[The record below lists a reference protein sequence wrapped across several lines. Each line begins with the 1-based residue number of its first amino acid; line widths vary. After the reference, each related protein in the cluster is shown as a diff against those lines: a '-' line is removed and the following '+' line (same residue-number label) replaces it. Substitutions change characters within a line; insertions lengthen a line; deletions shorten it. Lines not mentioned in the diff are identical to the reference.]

1 MDGIYEGSNPLV
13 REKVRGKWKV
23 YFRGQ
28 VYNVGTKGC
37 LE

>member
-1 MDGIYEGSNPLV
+1 MEFMRDLTPLV

-28 VYNVGTKGC
+28 VYNVGTRVA
-37 LE
+37 